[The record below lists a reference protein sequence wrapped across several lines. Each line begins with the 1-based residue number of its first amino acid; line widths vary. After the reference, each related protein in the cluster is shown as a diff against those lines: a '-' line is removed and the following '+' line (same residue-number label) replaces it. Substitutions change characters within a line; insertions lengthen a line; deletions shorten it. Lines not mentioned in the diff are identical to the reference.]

1 MSAARVVV
9 LSCGNASRG
18 DDAIGPTLH
27 ERLDAWY
34 SKHREALADRL
45 ELTLVHDFQLQI
57 EHALEL
63 EHQDLA
69 LFIDAAASGPAPYA
83 LSPVAPEAAPTYT
96 THALPP
102 AEVLAVFAKITGR
115 APPPAFVLAVRG
127 ASFELGEGLSPAAKG
142 HVEAAWTRVTLL
154 LARPV
159 IDAWSSH
166 AVRPGS
172 EVRGP
177 LIGSQRGDDP

>member
-1 MSAARVVV
+1 MSPRRVVV

-18 DDAIGPTLH
+18 DDAIGWALH

-57 EHALEL
+57 EHALDL
-63 EHQDLA
+63 EDKDLA
-69 LFIDAAASGPAPYA
+69 LFVDAAASGPAPYA
-83 LSPVAPEAAPTYT
+83 FLPIAPESAPTYT

-102 AEVLAVFAKITGR
+102 AEVLAVFARITRR

-127 ASFELGEGLSPAAKG
+127 ASFELGEPLSPAADR
-142 HVEAAWTRVTLL
+142 HLEAAWSLLEAL
-154 LARPV
+154 LATPTA
-159 IDAWSSH
+159 DAWRGLCAEPQSSSFI
-166 AVRPGS
+166 ASGLPVLP
-172 EVRGP
+172 
-177 LIGSQRGDDP
+177 